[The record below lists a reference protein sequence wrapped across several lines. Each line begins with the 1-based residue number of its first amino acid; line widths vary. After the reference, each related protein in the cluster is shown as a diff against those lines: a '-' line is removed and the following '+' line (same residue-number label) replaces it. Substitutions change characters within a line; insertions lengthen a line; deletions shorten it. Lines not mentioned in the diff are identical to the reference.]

1 MKGFRKNKNKLVKFL
16 FKNIERKYLFE
27 EGYLKNYRTKAYWHH
42 QNKIAELRRK
52 NNNYKKTAN
61 TWIRAVVVV
70 GITVLVALLNDFYV
84 PFFVA
89 DSDNIFLKITSVGVS
104 GVVMSAPIIF
114 VIWVFRDRNR
124 LMELENARKDTNLK
138 EFQQLQRWATGNI
151 EGDKDNQGNKIAL
164 QISALHSLRAYLKG
178 EYGDSFRRGTYE
190 IFRASLATQHQK
202 ILKQVNEGDFEN
214 ITIAINSC
222 QLTKQ
227 LNIIASEEW
236 FNLLINHNF
245 PTNNISLLGVN
256 LSKTY
261 LHHCTYGK
269 TLDLGGAQLQKANFF
284 GAQLQGACLN
294 NAQLQGADLREAQL
308 QGANLS
314 NARLQKANFFGARL
328 QEACLN
334 NAQLQGAYLRE
345 ARLQGANLSNARLQ
359 KANFFG
365 AQLQEA
371 CLNNAQLQGA
381 DLREAQLQGANLNN
395 ARLQGANL
403 NNARLQGACLN
414 NARLQGAN
422 LREAQLQGANLNNA
436 RLQGAN
442 LREARLQGANLN
454 NARLQGACLNN
465 ARLQGACLNNAQL
478 QGANLREA
486 QLQGANLN
494 NARLQGANLREAQ
507 LQGANLNNA
516 RLQGACLNN
525 AQLQG
530 ANLNNARLQG
540 AHTNVHYVDF
550 KQRIEQQ
557 IDQDTT
563 KEIRGLMYKALDDT
577 QKSQLIAGLKA
588 IGSVW
593 ATEAI
598 ERIKSASETLD
609 LSKANTGKY
618 SQQDADEWLNDYHK
632 AMKKQ

>member
-61 TWIRAVVVV
+61 TWIRAVVVI

-151 EGDKDNQGNKIAL
+151 EGDKDNQDNKIAL

-190 IFRASLATQHQK
+190 IFRASLVTQHQK
-202 ILKQVNEGDFEN
+202 ILKQVNEDGFEN

-236 FNLLINHNF
+236 FNLLINHDF
-245 PTNNISLLGVN
+245 PTNNISLLGVDLRN
-256 LSKTY
+256 TY
-261 LHHCTYGK
+261 LHHRTYGEI
-269 TLDLGGAQLQKANFF
+269 LDLQSAQLQGADLSN
-284 GAQLQGACLN
+284 AQLQGACLN
-294 NAQLQGADLREAQL
+294 N
-308 QGANLS
+308 
-314 NARLQKANFFGARL
+314 
-328 QEACLN
+328 
-334 NAQLQGAYLRE
+334 

-359 KANFFG
+359 GTNLSNAR
-365 AQLQEA
+365 LQRTNLSNA
-371 CLNNAQLQGA
+371 RLQGTNLSNAQLQGVCFEEA
-381 DLREAQLQGANLNN
+381 QLQGKNLSNARLQRTNLSNAQLQGANLSNAQLQGVCFEETQLQGTNLSN
-395 ARLQGANL
+395 ARLQRTNL
-403 NNARLQGACLN
+403 SNAQLQGENLS

-422 LREAQLQGANLNNA
+422 LREAQLQGANLSNARLQGADLSNAQLQGAYLINAQLQGADLSNAQLQGAYLINA

-442 LREARLQGANLN
+442 FKGV
-454 NARLQGACLNN
+454 
-465 ARLQGACLNNAQL
+465 QL
-478 QGANLREA
+478 QGADLR
-486 QLQGANLN
+486 
-494 NARLQGANLREAQ
+494 
-507 LQGANLNNA
+507 
-516 RLQGACLNN
+516 
-525 AQLQG
+525 
-530 ANLNNARLQG
+530 NARLQG